1 MNLNPITREEKFL
14 AKAGGEDVGELKP
27 ITRREKFLD
36 RIAGGGGADL
46 LETVGGDT
54 LTWDGNT
61 EGLVGVNA
69 DGIDLYFKVSES
81 TPTAEEFKN
90 GVSTICRMNDG
101 SEVKES
107 LTEQT
112 ILVDDS
118 ISSMTFL
125 YSLSLNGA
133 PSVVCIYE
141 DNVEI
146 DGMVFSEKGLYLFG
160 IQEMDELMFV
170 SSLTIN
176 GYTGFTKTVLKE
188 EYLPMDKIIALVK
201 ASL

>member
-1 MNLNPITREEKFL
+1 MSLKPITREEMFL

-61 EGLVGVNA
+61 EGLVGVNVEGL
-69 DGIDLYFKVSES
+69 DIYFKVSES

-90 GVSTICRMNDG
+90 GVSTICIMNDG

-112 ILVDDS
+112 ISVDDS
-118 ISSMTFL
+118 KSSVTFL
-125 YSLSLNGA
+125 YPTSLGGM
-133 PSVVCIYE
+133 PSVACAYE
-141 DNVEI
+141 DNLEI
-146 DGMVFSEKGLYLFG
+146 DGMVFSEKGLYIFG
-160 IQEMDELMFV
+160 VKEMEGFGFV

-188 EYLPMDKIIALVK
+188 EYLPMDKIIELVK